1 MIGFGEGPSPSSVAA
16 VNGVGIPIP
25 GTCALWGCVC
35 PHCCKGT
42 FSTVPPRVLLEMAVI
57 AGQRCD
63 ASLRPQRWA
72 PPFGT
77 RHCPIHSG
85 HVVAV
90 DCGNTENCKSSTF
103 LPPLSSIANHHHYPN
118 SKTSRNEAKS
128 TFLFLSVFLFQL
140 FCVSRFSGRSGEVV
154 SVEGMKRGGDI
165 GDIGGMQPLFDL
177 CSSAIDVNRF
187 LVRISENDNDHEI

>member
-72 PPFGT
+72 
-77 RHCPIHSG
+77 
-85 HVVAV
+85 
-90 DCGNTENCKSSTF
+90 
-103 LPPLSSIANHHHYPN
+103 LPLEPDIARSIPVTSLLSIAGTPRTVNPPPSFRHYRQ
-118 SKTSRNEAKS
+118 SRIIIIIRIQKHQEMKQNQ
-128 TFLFLSVFLFQL
+128 LFFFFPFFYFSCFVFLGSQGEAGN
-140 FCVSRFSGRSGEVV
+140 SGSDTIATAG
-154 SVEGMKRGGDI
+154 
-165 GDIGGMQPLFDL
+165 PL
-177 CSSAIDVNRF
+177 
-187 LVRISENDNDHEI
+187 